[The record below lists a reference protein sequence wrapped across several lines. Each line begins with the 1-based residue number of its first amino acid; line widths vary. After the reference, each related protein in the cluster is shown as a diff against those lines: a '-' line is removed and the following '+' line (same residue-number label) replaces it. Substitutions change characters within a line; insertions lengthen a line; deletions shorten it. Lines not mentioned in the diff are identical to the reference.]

1 LREIRGEVGLQSDR
15 VQGNEGFI
23 LYASEETT
31 LGRRSDEGV
40 EGRLEVLGRWIW
52 ESKLAAVA
60 DKCRWG
66 VYLKCRTAWLGYGFV
81 DMRLGKWR
89 REKLVP
95 IAWGECVDTSLSTLL
110 LPVDM

>member
-1 LREIRGEVGLQSDR
+1 LREIRGKVGLQSNC
-15 VQGNEGFI
+15 VEGHECFI
-23 LYASEETT
+23 LDACEETT
-31 LGRRSDEGV
+31 LGWRIDEGV
-40 EGRLEVLGRWIW
+40 EGRLEVLRRWIW
-52 ESKLAAVA
+52 ESKLEAVA
-60 DKCRWG
+60 NKCRWG
-66 VYLKCRTAWLGYGFV
+66 VYLKCRTAWLGYGLV